1 LKTANLAIVFTD
13 IKGFTERTSRQTLEE
28 NQRLLQVH
36 HALLAPLFKAF
47 GGRIV
52 KSIGDAFLV
61 TFESPTQAVLSGIA
75 IQDRLWHHNR
85 AVPEP
90 EQLHVRVAVNVGE
103 VRLESNDIF
112 GEPVNIAA
120 RVEGIAEAGE
130 VYFTEAVY
138 LAMNKAEVPSKE
150 VGAFELKGIP
160 GKIRVFHVPR
170 APYRVEAPT
179 AAAIAEAPGS
189 ESMPPYGNLA
199 LSRVPESA
207 LGPAVD
213 LSALGQRAAA
223 GVAVLGQR
231 AAAGASVLGQQAT
244 ALGQQARTVGGSLVS
259 RLRDGVP
266 PGLMERVRS
275 RLPPDLVER
284 VRSRLPARKA
294 LVGLGLVAV
303 VAGVAVVAFGGGA
316 TMRAIDAVEDA
327 PEDER
332 GPLVREAKRLIQE
345 ERDAGRRHYLEGRL
359 EEARGNFSGAV
370 SDYSRAVRAGSDD
383 AEDRI
388 IDLLEHPQCGA
399 RKAAAQAVGSL
410 KLESALGELEDLADD
425 GGPDDGA
432 TGGLFGIGRCDS
444 KATAQ
449 SVLKSFNKD

>member
-1 LKTANLAIVFTD
+1 MKTANLAIVFTD

-47 GGRIV
+47 GGRII

-85 AVPEP
+85 SVPEP
-90 EQLHVRVAVNVGE
+90 EQLHVRVAINVGE
-103 VRLESNDIF
+103 VRLESNDVF

-120 RVEGIAEAGE
+120 RVESLAEAGE

-179 AAAIAEAPGS
+179 AATIAEAPGT
-189 ESMPPYGNLA
+189 EKMPPFGNLA
-199 LSRVPESA
+199 LSRVPEST
-207 LGPAVD
+207 LSPPVD

-231 AAAGASVLGQQAT
+231 AASGASVLGQRA
-244 ALGQQARTVGGSLVS
+244 AAGASVLGQQARTVGGSLFS
-259 RLRDGVP
+259 RLSEELKT
-266 PGLMERVRS
+266 PGLGA
-275 RLPPDLVER
+275 RLREKV
-284 VRSRLPARKA
+284 AGRKV
-294 LVGLGLVAV
+294 LVGLGLTAV
-303 VAGVAVVAFGGGA
+303 VAGAAVVAFGGGA

-332 GPLVREAKRLIQE
+332 LPLVREAKRLIQDE
-345 ERDAGRRHYLEGRL
+345 KDPGRRHYLSGRL
-359 EEARGNFSGAV
+359 AEAQGDAGDAIDAYRS
-370 SDYSRAVRAGSDD
+370 AVRAGSDD

-388 IDLLEHPQCGA
+388 IDLLEHPKCGV
-399 RKAAAQAVGSL
+399 RSAAAYAVAAL
-410 KLESALGELEDLADD
+410 KLKSAVGELEDLEED
-425 GGPDDGA
+425 GGPDDG
-432 TGGLFGIGRCDS
+432 GGGFLGLGKCDS
-444 KATAQ
+444 KNAAKNA
-449 SVLKSFNKD
+449 LKAFKD

>member
-1 LKTANLAIVFTD
+1 MKTANLAIVFTD

-47 GGRIV
+47 GGRII

-90 EQLHVRVAVNVGE
+90 EQLHVRVAINVGE

-120 RVEGIAEAGE
+120 RVEGLAEAGE

-138 LAMNKAEVPSKE
+138 LAMNKAEVPSRE

-179 AAAIAEAPGS
+179 AAAIAEAPGTAA
-189 ESMPPYGNLA
+189 MPPFGNLA
-199 LSRVPESA
+199 LSRVPESQLEA
-207 LGPAVD
+207 QD
-213 LSALGQRAAA
+213 LSVQ
-223 GVAVLGQR
+223 VQR
-231 AAAGASVLGQQAT
+231 AAAGASVLGQQA
-244 ALGQQARTVGGSLVS
+244 LGLARSAGGSLSS
-259 RLRDGVP
+259 RLKEALR
-266 PGLMERVRS
+266 PGWRERARAVV
-275 RLPPDLVER
+275 VER
-284 VRSRLPARKA
+284 KKVVMG
-294 LVGLGLVAV
+294 VGLLAL

-316 TMRAIDAVEDA
+316 AMRAIDAVENA
-327 PEDER
+327 SERER
-332 GPLVREAKRLIQE
+332 GPLVKEARRLIQAE
-345 ERDAGRRHYLEGRL
+345 KDDGRRYYLEGRL
-359 EEARGNFSGAV
+359 EEAQGNVSGSLSA
-370 SDYSRAVRAGSDD
+370 YSRAVEKGSDD

-388 IDLLEHPQCGA
+388 IDLLEHPQCKV
-399 RKAAAQAVGSL
+399 RSAAASTVASL
-410 KLESALGELEDLADD
+410 RLESAVGELEDLADD
-425 GGPDDGA
+425 GGPDDGGS
-432 TGGLFGIGRCDS
+432 GGFLGLGTCDS
-444 KATAQ
+444 KKAALNA
-449 SVLKSFNKD
+449 LKRFNK